1 MTEDIAISVSNLSK
15 NYSLRSSNILENKK
29 VTNDFTA
36 LNNVSFDIRKG
47 ESVAII
53 GANGSGK
60 STLLKILAGVTKPT
74 SGIIKLNGSIA
85 SILDVGAGFH
95 PELSGRENIFVNAQ
109 LLGFSK
115 KEIEPKVDEIIEF
128 SGIGNFIN
136 EPVKNY
142 SNGMFLRLA
151 FSIVV
156 HLEFDIYLFD
166 EVLGVGDAE
175 FRYLTSRKLNQ
186 LKNDKLKTIIYVSHE
201 VSSIVNVCD
210 KFLELN
216 SGSMIS
222 YGKAEII
229 KNYIKKS
236 SKRVLKDFPNGKATI
251 TECDFFM
258 QEGFR
263 INAVRVFAKED
274 SIKENREFNIQLEAD
289 RVVAKELDFSFG
301 IEDLTGKILF
311 GCSTLFLPESKN
323 LSTNKLLINFT
334 IPAFTLTSGNYILN
348 LTAIIDMTV
357 IKLQFQKILC
367 FTIES
372 NVLES
377 NPLLISRPNYPFF
390 NK

>member
-1 MTEDIAISVSNLSK
+1 
-15 NYSLRSSNILENKK
+15 
-29 VTNDFTA
+29 
-36 LNNVSFDIRKG
+36 
-47 ESVAII
+47 
-53 GANGSGK
+53 
-60 STLLKILAGVTKPT
+60 
-74 SGIIKLNGSIA
+74 
-85 SILDVGAGFH
+85 
-95 PELSGRENIFVNAQ
+95 
-109 LLGFSK
+109 
-115 KEIEPKVDEIIEF
+115 
-128 SGIGNFIN
+128 
-136 EPVKNY
+136 
-142 SNGMFLRLA
+142 
-151 FSIVV
+151 
-156 HLEFDIYLFD
+156 
-166 EVLGVGDAE
+166 
-175 FRYLTSRKLNQ
+175 
-186 LKNDKLKTIIYVSHE
+186 
-201 VSSIVNVCD
+201 
-210 KFLELN
+210 
-216 SGSMIS
+216 
-222 YGKAEII
+222 
-229 KNYIKKS
+229 
-236 SKRVLKDFPNGKATI
+236 
-251 TECDFFM
+251 M

-311 GCSTLFLPESKN
+311 GYSTLFLPESKN